1 MNKIKYMLSTLGC
14 CLAFLAAP
22 SVAADKMNGVF
33 TVEKSCDAHRSIR
46 KQSKPTALNKGQKYT
61 VKAKNKPAPSHYL
74 IDIPNQPIGSW
85 VAVECGSLK
94 GGATASSVKSGTPKK
109 SKGGEYLLALSWQ
122 PGFCSTHKS
131 KKECKNANSS
141 LPSAKGLSLH
151 GLWPQ
156 PRNNAYC
163 GVSEADKT
171 IDRRGRWDLLK
182 KLDLTSDTIKALN
195 VAMPGYVSKLQR
207 HEWIK
212 HGTCYSKDA
221 ETYYKDSIRL
231 TNNFN
236 DSPVAALMKSS
247 KGKSL
252 TLKAIRA
259 SVAKSFGKSAA
270 SRVALRCGRKNQ
282 ITELWIGLKGDA
294 ANDSMQDLM
303 VAGKAPSS
311 NCQSGLVARY

>member
-1 MNKIKYMLSTLGC
+1 MNNIKYMVSTLGC
-14 CLAFLAAP
+14 CLAFLATP
-22 SVAADKMNGVF
+22 SVAADKMSGVF

-46 KQSKPTALNKGQKYT
+46 KQSNPVALKKGQKYT

-74 IDIPNQPIGSW
+74 IDIPNQSIGSW
-85 VAVECGSLK
+85 VAVECGSLA
-94 GGATASSVKSGTPKK
+94 GGTVAPSTSKK
-109 SKGGEYLLALSWQ
+109 SKGNEYLLALSWQ

-131 KKECKNANSS
+131 KKECKNADSS
-141 LPSAKGLSLH
+141 LPSAKALSLH

-156 PRNNAYC
+156 PRDNAYC

-182 KLDLTSDTIKALN
+182 KLDLTSDTVKALS
-195 VAMPGYVSKLQR
+195 VAMPGYASLLQR
-207 HEWIK
+207 HEWVK

-259 SVAKSFGKSAA
+259 SVAKSFGKQAA
-270 SRVALRCGRKNQ
+270 SSVALRCGRKNQ

-294 ANDSMQDLM
+294 ANDSIQDLM
-303 VAGKAPSS
+303 ASGKAPSS
-311 NCQSGLVARY
+311 NCQSGLVERY